1 MIKAILR
8 YREDQTLL
16 NAIIKSLE
24 PDNKKTPQYLRIE
37 SEIQDNTLYIKV
49 VIDGKEEKIGTL
61 LNTLDE
67 ILALMKAV
75 EKTIL
80 AVRLD

>member
-49 VIDGKEEKIGTL
+49 VIDGKEEKVGTL

-67 ILALMKAV
+67 ILALMKVV